1 MKKRDIFGELVD
13 GMHAWSEANQGKRTL
28 KTEALALNPEAG
40 LSPEQL
46 RQIRENL
53 NLSQAVFAH
62 YLQTALTTYQNWEQG
77 RAKPNKQAILLIK
90 LVEKDP
96 VTLEQLAKLL

>member
-13 GMHAWSEANQGKRTL
+13 GMKAWGEANRGKRTL
-28 KTEALALNPEAG
+28 KTECLTLNREAG
-40 LSPEQL
+40 LSPAQL
-46 RQIRENL
+46 KQIREKL
-53 NLSQAVFAH
+53 NISQAVFAH

-96 VTLEQLAKLL
+96 LTLERLANLI

>member
-13 GMHAWSEANQGKRTL
+13 GMNTWGEANQGKRTL
-28 KTEALALNPEAG
+28 KTESLTLNREAG

-46 RQIRENL
+46 KLIRENL
-53 NLSQAVFAH
+53 NISQAVFAH

-90 LVEKDP
+90 LVEKNP
-96 VTLEQLAKLL
+96 LTLDHLAKLI